1 MMWLG
6 AENKYDALAFVLFLE
21 TTLEFCVAQT
31 GSQHAIPLLASPE
44 CWDHRHVSPHFGI
57 GTSVAQMYM
66 LLLFLSAL
74 SFSGLVDSE
83 PRGEC
88 SMKLEVKT
96 VTGHP
101 KLMNQQAAG
110 GFRVGW
116 LTGSDYQGDVWL
128 LFTMGTPLLGACV
141 TAMYSRAR

>member
-1 MMWLG
+1 MGQKVNMIL
-6 AENKYDALAFVLFLE
+6 LLLFCFFE

-31 GSQHAIPLLASPE
+31 GSQHAIPFLSSPE
-44 CWDHRHVSPHFGI
+44 CWDHRHVSPHFGT

-74 SFSGLVDSE
+74 SFSGLVDSG

-96 VTGHP
+96 VTGHL

-110 GFRVGW
+110 GFLCRMVNG
-116 LTGSDYQGDVWL
+116 
-128 LFTMGTPLLGACV
+128 F
-141 TAMYSRAR
+141 

>member
-1 MMWLG
+1 MWLW
-6 AENKYDALAFVLFLE
+6 AESKYNAFASVLFLE

-31 GSQHAIPLLASPE
+31 GSQHAILLLPSPE
-44 CWDHRHVSPHFGI
+44 RWDHRQLSPHLGI

-74 SFSGLVDSE
+74 SFSGLVDSG
-83 PRGEC
+83 PSGER

-96 VTGHP
+96 ITGHP

-110 GFRVGW
+110 GFLCRMVNG
-116 LTGSDYQGDVWL
+116 
-128 LFTMGTPLLGACV
+128 F
-141 TAMYSRAR
+141 